1 MLAAVREPSAADPA
15 ARFELLRQAR
25 RQHDEGALGDAWE
38 SVSAVADLS
47 RRAEDPVTLADAATL
62 IRPSHNF
69 AMMARVH
76 ELCAEALTRLGGADP
91 VRSARLR
98 AQLVATSDPFGPDRV
113 ELSGDSD
120 VDDPET
126 SFLRLR
132 ARHAERLNPTHIG
145 ERLVLADAA
154 IDLGRRTGVD
164 EYVCWG
170 RRWRMDAYAE
180 LGNRLDLTAELAALT
195 PLVERLDKPAWQV
208 HLLLVKAS
216 ARLLEGRFAEAA
228 VLNDTA
234 LAVGGPDSEA
244 GFWHLIFRATLA
256 RMTGEDADE
265 VEQQV
270 RRAVDELPYL
280 ARGWLAVQL
289 RSAGKRQE
297 TAWEW
302 KALMPHLKRMP
313 ERATEWLIA
322 TVGNAEVCAWLGD
335 VDSAPVLYDQL
346 LPYAGLQAIGV
357 AYGPYEGPVALSLGR
372 LAVLLGWEEEGRR
385 HLHAA
390 LRSCEDQRA
399 LPHLALTHAELATAY
414 GLGSRVGQEHA
425 ETAARLARRLGM
437 HPLATELAA
446 QLTASR
452 RSEPSLT
459 RRELEIAALVADG
472 LSNAAIGHR
481 LTLSER
487 TVENHVSHILH
498 KLGRTSRAAVASWYT
513 SRATNPN
520 G

>member
-1 MLAAVREPSAADPA
+1 
-15 ARFELLRQAR
+15 
-25 RQHDEGALGDAWE
+25 
-38 SVSAVADLS
+38 
-47 RRAEDPVTLADAATL
+47 
-62 IRPSHNF
+62 
-69 AMMARVH
+69 
-76 ELCAEALTRLGGADP
+76 
-91 VRSARLR
+91 
-98 AQLVATSDPFGPDRV
+98 
-113 ELSGDSD
+113 
-120 VDDPET
+120 
-126 SFLRLR
+126 
-132 ARHAERLNPTHIG
+132 
-145 ERLVLADAA
+145 
-154 IDLGRRTGVD
+154 
-164 EYVCWG
+164 
-170 RRWRMDAYAE
+170 
-180 LGNRLDLTAELAALT
+180 
-195 PLVERLDKPAWQV
+195 
-208 HLLLVKAS
+208 
-216 ARLLEGRFAEAA
+216 
-228 VLNDTA
+228 
-234 LAVGGPDSEA
+234 
-244 GFWHLIFRATLA
+244 
-256 RMTGEDADE
+256 MTGEDADE

-270 RRAVDELPYL
+270 RRAVDDMPYV
-280 ARGWLAVQL
+280 ARGWLAAQL
-289 RSAGKRQE
+289 CSAGKREE

-302 KALMPHLKRMP
+302 KAIAPHLKRMP

-322 TVGNAEVCAWLGD
+322 TVGNAEVCTWLGD

-437 HPLATELAA
+437 HPLTTELAA

-452 RSEPSLT
+452 RSEPTLT
-459 RRELEIAALVADG
+459 RRELEIAALVAEG
-472 LSNAAIGHR
+472 LSNAAIGQR

-513 SRATNPN
+513 TRVH
-520 G
+520 

>member
-1 MLAAVREPSAADPA
+1 
-15 ARFELLRQAR
+15 
-25 RQHDEGALGDAWE
+25 
-38 SVSAVADLS
+38 
-47 RRAEDPVTLADAATL
+47 
-62 IRPSHNF
+62 
-69 AMMARVH
+69 
-76 ELCAEALTRLGGADP
+76 
-91 VRSARLR
+91 
-98 AQLVATSDPFGPDRV
+98 
-113 ELSGDSD
+113 
-120 VDDPET
+120 
-126 SFLRLR
+126 
-132 ARHAERLNPTHIG
+132 
-145 ERLVLADAA
+145 VLADAA
-154 IDLGRRTGVD
+154 IDLGRRTAVD

-195 PLVERLDKPAWQV
+195 PIVERLDKPGWRA

-216 ARLLEGRFAEAA
+216 SRLLEGRFAEAA
-228 VLNDTA
+228 ALNDTA
-234 LAVGGPDSEA
+234 LAVGGPDSDA

-256 RMTGEDADE
+256 RMTGENADE
-265 VEQQV
+265 VEEQV
-270 RRAVDELPYL
+270 RRTVDDMPYL

-289 RSAGKRQE
+289 RSAGKRE
-297 TAWEW
+297 EAAWEW
-302 KALMPHLKRMP
+302 KALVPHLKRMP

-372 LAVLLGWEEEGRR
+372 LAVLLSWEEEGRR

-414 GLGSRVGQEHA
+414 GPGSRVGQEHA

-452 RSEPSLT
+452 RSEPTLT

-472 LSNAAIGHR
+472 LSNAAIGQR

-513 SRATNPN
+513 SRATDPN